1 MKAIH
6 VYAEN
11 HKKPTNKNAAS
22 CIAKADGT
30 YFYLSALK
38 G

>member
-1 MKAIH
+1 MTP

-11 HKKPTNKNAAS
+11 HKKPTNTK
-22 CIAKADGT
+22 CRVTDGKVGGM
-30 YFYLSALK
+30 YSYLSALK